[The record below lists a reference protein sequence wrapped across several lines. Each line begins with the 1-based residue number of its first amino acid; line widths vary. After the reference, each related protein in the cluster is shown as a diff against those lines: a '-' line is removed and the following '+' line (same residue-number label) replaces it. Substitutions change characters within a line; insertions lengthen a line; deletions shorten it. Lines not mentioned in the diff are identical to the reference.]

1 MGRRYGI
8 AVVMVWGWC
17 CGLVVAPQ
25 VVAAGKPNIVH
36 IMIDDLGWQDVAC
49 YYRAQHGEEPFYE
62 TPHLDRLAQRGIRF
76 MRAYSPAVT
85 CAPSRAA
92 FISAADGKPP
102 SATSFAASSSISAS
116 TTSSFNA
123 RSDSRRR
130 PAASGCPSHASLTTN
145 SEVNNS

>member
-49 YYRAQHGEEPFYE
+49 YYRAQHGEE
-62 TPHLDRLAQRGIRF
+62 TVLRDA
-76 MRAYSPAVT
+76 
-85 CAPSRAA
+85 APGSSGAA
-92 FISAADGKPP
+92 G
-102 SATSFAASSSISAS
+102 
-116 TTSSFNA
+116 
-123 RSDSRRR
+123 DSLHAGRILR
-130 PAASGCPSHASLTTN
+130 P
-145 SEVNNS
+145 